1 MSDPIVIVAARRTP
15 IGGMSGQFVSLTSPQ
30 LASAAIAAVVKDA
43 GLKGEDISEAIIGC
57 VLPAA
62 VGQAPARQA
71 VLGAGLP
78 GGRDRVWMGMQ
89 SGSRANCPSVSP
101 AP

>member
-15 IGGMSGQFVSLTSPQ
+15 IGGMSGQFVSLTAPQ

-78 GGRDRVWMGMQ
+78 K
-89 SGSRANCPSVSP
+89 SLPSSTLNLSLIHI
-101 AP
+101 